1 MVKTGSAYWAIL
13 LAGTALLSIV
23 WAGTSEMT
31 VILALLAGYFFG
43 ISPPESKM
51 NAEFAKHLNKSN
63 VFTPYGNLMPQNE
76 FDKMKRY
83 NDNYDSVSV
92 MKKMDP
98 YLRDVMNEIASS
110 VENQEE
116 E

>member
-23 WAGTSEMT
+23 WAGTSEIT

-43 ISPPESKM
+43 ISSPESKM
-51 NAEFAKHLNKSN
+51 NAEFAKHMNASN
-63 VFTPYGNLMPQNE
+63 VYSRGMIQRPL
-76 FDKMKRY
+76 
-83 NDNYDSVSV
+83 
-92 MKKMDP
+92 
-98 YLRDVMNEIASS
+98 L
-110 VENQEE
+110 EE

>member
-23 WAGTSEMT
+23 WAGTSEVT

-43 ISPPESKM
+43 ISSPESKM
-51 NAEFAKHLNKSN
+51 NAEFAKHLNSSSVYSRGYVPSN
-63 VFTPYGNLMPQNE
+63 D

-83 NDNYDSVSV
+83 NDNYNPVSV
-92 MKKMDP
+92 MKNKNP
-98 YLRDVMNEIASS
+98 HFFNK
-110 VENQEE
+110 EE

>member
-23 WAGTSEMT
+23 WAGTSEVT

-43 ISPPESKM
+43 ISSPESKM
-51 NAEFAKHLNKSN
+51 NAEFAKHMNASALRTQLWVKDSN
-63 VFTPYGNLMPQNE
+63 
-76 FDKMKRY
+76 
-83 NDNYDSVSV
+83 SVS
-92 MKKMDP
+92 DDW
-98 YLRDVMNEIASS
+98 L
-110 VENQEE
+110 EE

>member
-23 WAGTSEMT
+23 WAGTNELT

-43 ISPPESKM
+43 ISSPESKM
-51 NAEFAKHLNKSN
+51 NAEFAKHLNNSKMYSK
-63 VFTPYGNLMPQNE
+63 GLIPQNE

-83 NDNYDSVSV
+83 NNKHDPASE
-92 MKKMDP
+92 MKKMNP
-98 YLRDVMNEIASS
+98 YLRRQYLPTEPSIK
-110 VENQEE
+110 NQEE

>member
-1 MVKTGSAYWAIL
+1 MVKTGSAHWAIL

-23 WAGTSEMT
+23 WAGTSEIT

-43 ISPPESKM
+43 ISSPESKM
-51 NAEFAKHLNKSN
+51 NAEFAKHLNNTKVYSR
-63 VFTPYGNLMPQNE
+63 GLIPQNE

-83 NDNYDSVSV
+83 NDNYDPASEMKKVNPYLHSV
-92 MKKMDP
+92 MK
-98 YLRDVMNEIASS
+98 EINSS
-110 VENQEE
+110 IENQEE

>member
-23 WAGTSEMT
+23 WSGTSEIT

-43 ISPPESKM
+43 ISSPESKM

-63 VFTPYGNLMPQNE
+63 IFTPYGKLIPQND

-83 NDNYDSVSV
+83 NENYDPVSE
-92 MKKMDP
+92 MKKMNLHSMMD
-98 YLRDVMNEIASS
+98 EINSS
-110 VENQEE
+110 IENQEE

>member
-23 WAGTSEMT
+23 WAGTNEVT

-43 ISPPESKM
+43 ISSPESKM
-51 NAEFAKHLNKSN
+51 NAEFAKHLNNSA
-63 VFTPYGNLMPQNE
+63 VYSRGQIPQNN

-83 NDNYDSVSV
+83 NTNYDSVSV
-92 MKKMDP
+92 MNKMKS
-98 YLRDVMNEIASS
+98 LR
-110 VENQEE
+110 EE

>member
-43 ISPPESKM
+43 ISSPESKM
-51 NAEFAKHLNKSN
+51 NAEFAKHLNNST
-63 VFTPYGNLMPQNE
+63 VYSRGLIPQND

-83 NDNYDSVSV
+83 NDNHNPASV
-92 MKKMDP
+92 MKKMKS
-98 YLRDVMNEIASS
+98 LM
-110 VENQEE
+110 EE